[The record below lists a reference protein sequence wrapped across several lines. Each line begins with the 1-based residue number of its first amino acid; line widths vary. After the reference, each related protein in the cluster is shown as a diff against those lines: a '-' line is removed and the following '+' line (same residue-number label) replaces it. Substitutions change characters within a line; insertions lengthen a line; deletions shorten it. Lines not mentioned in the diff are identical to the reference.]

1 MKRLAVY
8 VKNST
13 WRLLIVL
20 PATSK
25 GRTGVAAPNQVSQ
38 DRVTAAENDH
48 SLKHLISKLRNEDI
62 KLILQFN
69 IVLTGYMYDSI

>member
-1 MKRLAVY
+1 M
-8 VKNST
+8 

-20 PATSK
+20 PATSQ

-48 SLKHLISKLRNEDI
+48 SLTHLYLSLGTKIFVI
-62 KLILQFN
+62 F
-69 IVLTGYMYDSI
+69 VG